1 MDLFEKQS
9 GITDPYHKFIELF
22 MKSLKFFAVMILFV
36 TSSIYSQDN
45 LIERLLNEN
54 RNLFENVLSNID
66 SFEVQIIYTQIDRDK
81 NNFPSFTTHKYR
93 VNPKEFFYPASTVKL
108 PLAILSLEKLY
119 NLKIDGLNK
128 FTPLRIDSARESQTS
143 VAKDTS
149 SENGLPT
156 IASYIKK
163 IFLVSDND
171 AYNRLY
177 EFLGPKYI
185 NERLHDK
192 GFKNVKITHRF
203 VGGLT
208 QDENRYTNPISFYND
223 DQVIFQQPEIY
234 NDKTFSLEL
243 NNLYK
248 GKGYLN
254 WNDSLIN
261 KPFDFSIR
269 NYISLEDL
277 HNILKTI
284 IFPETFSDETKFN
297 LNKDDYDFLYKYM
310 SMFPRESKKPGYD
323 STYYDS
329 YVKYFLFGD
338 THETLD
344 GNIRIF
350 NKVGMAYGYLTDVAY
365 IADFNNKVEFML
377 SAVIHVNKNEI
388 YNDGIYEYNDIGL
401 PFLANLGRVI
411 HKYELNRVKENLPV
425 LDKFIIGYK

>member
-1 MDLFEKQS
+1 L
-9 GITDPYHKFIELF
+9 
-22 MKSLKFFAVMILFV
+22 ILFV
-36 TSSIYSQDN
+36 TSSIYSQEN

-93 VNPKEFFYPASTVKL
+93 VNPKEFFYSASTVKL
-108 PLAILSLEKLY
+108 PLAILSLEKLN

-128 FTPLRIDSARESQTS
+128 FTPLRIDSVRKSQTS

-149 SENGLPT
+149 SENGLPQ

-208 QDENRYTNPISFYND
+208 QDENRYTNPISFYNG

-269 NYISLEDL
+269 NYISLEDI
-277 HNILKTI
+277 HYILKAI
-284 IFPETFSDETKFN
+284 IFPEASSDETKFN
-297 LNKDDYDFLYKYM
+297 LNKEDYDFLYKYM
-310 SMFPRESKKPGYD
+310 SMFPHESKKPGYD

-338 THETLD
+338 SHEPLD

-350 NKVGMAYGYLTDVAY
+350 NKVGMAYGYLTDVSY
-365 IADFNNKVEFML
+365 IVDFNNKVEFML

-388 YNDGIYEYNDIGL
+388 YNDGIYEYNEIGL

-411 HKYELNRVKENLPV
+411 HKFELKRVKENLPV
-425 LDKFIIGYK
+425 LDKFIIDYK